1 MNSSFAVKDCALIA
15 IATGERAQNLR
26 ELRDGLASAH
36 PGCIYHHFWGIL
48 LRPSFHNL
56 EYQNDF
62 AAWAHHG
69 LHDRTM
75 AERLALVDPL
85 DFDDL
90 EGLRREVIK
99 VIEQRLDQTDRKPW
113 AKAKQQ
119 FHFIRSQIV
128 VLDTGITIS
137 EPGQLKDL
145 ISHLAVGSVFFHF
158 LDARLRTQSRNDDFT
173 EWLMGFGEKYIPW
186 TENLATVNPYL
197 KSLTELR
204 SQVAKA
210 MQENLEN

>member
-48 LRPSFHNL
+48 LRPSSHNL

-69 LHDRTM
+69 LHDRAM
-75 AERLALVDPL
+75 AERLALFDPL

-90 EGLRREVIK
+90 EGLRREVIE
-99 VIEQRLDQTDRKPW
+99 VIEQRLDETDWKPL

-128 VLDTGITIS
+128 VFDTRITIS

-145 ISHLAVGSVFFHF
+145 ISHLAVGSIFFHF

-173 EWLMGFGEKYIPW
+173 EWLMGFGGKYITW
-186 TENLATVNPYL
+186 TEKLATVDPYL
-197 KSLTELR
+197 KSLAELR
-204 SQVAKA
+204 LQVAKV

>member
-1 MNSSFAVKDCALIA
+1 MNSPFAVKDCALIA

-48 LRPSFHNL
+48 LRPSSHNL
-56 EYQNDF
+56 EHRNDF
-62 AAWAHHG
+62 AAWVHHG
-69 LHDRTM
+69 LHDRAM
-75 AERLALVDPL
+75 AERLAVVDPL

-90 EGLRREVIK
+90 EGLRREVIE
-99 VIEQRLDQTDRKPW
+99 VIEQRLDETDWKSW

-128 VLDTGITIS
+128 VFDTGITIS

-145 ISHLAVGSVFFHF
+145 ISHLAVGSIFFHF

-173 EWLMGFGEKYIPW
+173 EWLMGFGGKYIHW
-186 TENLATVNPYL
+186 TEKLATVDPYL

-204 SQVAKA
+204 LQVAKV